1 MRTPRRA
8 RRGRGLGLGSIV
20 LVLALAGTA
29 YAFAASNT
37 VPATRAGDGSQA
49 ISGYTI
55 SSVAYGLNPSSPQN
69 IDSVTFTISP
79 TSATTV
85 KASLN
90 GGTTWYSCTNS
101 SGSVSCTTTSPQAT
115 VAGATNL
122 EVVATG

>member
-1 MRTPRRA
+1 MRTSRRP
-8 RRGRGLGLGSIV
+8 RRGRAVGPLIAAA
-20 LVLALAGTA
+20 ALAVTV
-29 YAFAASNT
+29 YAIAASNT

-55 SSVAYGLNPSSPQN
+55 SSVAYGLNSSNPAN
-69 IDSVTFTISP
+69 IDSVTFTIAP

-85 KASLN
+85 KTSLN

-115 VAGATNL
+115 VAGATTL
-122 EVVATG
+122 QVVATG

>member
-1 MRTPRRA
+1 MRLSRSPRRA
-8 RRGRGLGLGSIV
+8 RS
-20 LVLALAGTA
+20 LVPVALACALAVTV

-37 VPATRAGDGSQA
+37 VPATRAGDGSGA

-55 SSVAYGLNPSSPQN
+55 SSVSYGLNSTSLQN

-79 TSATTV
+79 TTATTV

-90 GGTTWYSCTNS
+90 GGTTWYACTNS

-115 VAGATNL
+115 VAAATTL
-122 EVVATG
+122 QVVATG

>member
-1 MRTPRRA
+1 MRLSRRA
-8 RRGRGLGLGSIV
+8 RRGRGVAPIV
-20 LVLALAGTA
+20 LVVALAATA

-55 SSVAYGLNPSSPQN
+55 SSVAYGLNASTPTN

-90 GGTTWYSCTNS
+90 GGTTWYACTNS

-122 EVVATG
+122 QVVATG

>member
-1 MRTPRRA
+1 MRLTRTP
-8 RRGRGLGLGSIV
+8 RRGRGLV
-20 LVLALAGTA
+20 PVVLACALAVTV

-37 VPATRAGDGSQA
+37 VPATRAGDGSGA

-55 SSVAYGLNPSSPQN
+55 SSVSYGLNSSSPQN

-79 TSATTV
+79 TTATTV

-90 GGTTWYSCTNS
+90 GGTTWYTCTNS

-115 VAGATNL
+115 VAAATTL
-122 EVVATG
+122 QVVATG